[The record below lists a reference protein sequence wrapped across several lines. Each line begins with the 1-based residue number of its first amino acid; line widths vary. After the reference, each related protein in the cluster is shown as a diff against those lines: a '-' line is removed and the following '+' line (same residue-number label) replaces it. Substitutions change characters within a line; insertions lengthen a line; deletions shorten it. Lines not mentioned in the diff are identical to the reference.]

1 MALNTVLHT
10 SMRDM
15 DGRSLRGC
23 ILAGL
28 ENGLCIFLDT
38 RLCVTI
44 YRGLSPSP
52 PKLPDL

>member
-1 MALNTVLHT
+1 MALNTVPHT

-38 RLCVTI
+38 QLCVTI
-44 YRGLSPSP
+44 HRGLSPSP